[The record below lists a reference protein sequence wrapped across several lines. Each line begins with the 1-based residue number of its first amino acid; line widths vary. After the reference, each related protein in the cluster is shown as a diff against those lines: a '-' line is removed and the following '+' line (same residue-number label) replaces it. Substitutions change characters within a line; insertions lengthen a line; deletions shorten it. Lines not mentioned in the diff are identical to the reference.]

1 MFYLLVHVLLE
12 LWGVGLAHVGV
23 DEGLLVSWT
32 RQKPA
37 AELRPAKNRN
47 VLFVFVL
54 FRFSYGS
61 FSRRTG
67 QDLLAREA

>member
-1 MFYLLVHVLLE
+1 MCYLLVHVLLE

-23 DEGLLVSWT
+23 DEGLLVSWK
-32 RQKPA
+32 KPA
-37 AELRPAKNRN
+37 AELRSAKNRN
-47 VLFVFVL
+47 VLLVFVL